1 MRFDFL
7 IAAIAAAAFAAPA
20 SAQADVLV
28 NAPSTH
34 AVCGDAI
41 RVGVWAQ
48 PGTPSPERAVL
59 ITARDRR
66 TGIVWWSRAVTATSR
81 WRFWSLPSGRRG
93 QCGTTVITYVRAA
106 DPPDRFVVRFRNEG
120 V

>member
-48 PGTPSPERAVL
+48 TRHAEPRARRPH
-59 ITARDRR
+59 TARDRR

-81 WRFWSLPSGRRG
+81 WRFWSLPSGRGG

-106 DPPDRFVVRFRNEG
+106 GPPDRFVVRFRKEG